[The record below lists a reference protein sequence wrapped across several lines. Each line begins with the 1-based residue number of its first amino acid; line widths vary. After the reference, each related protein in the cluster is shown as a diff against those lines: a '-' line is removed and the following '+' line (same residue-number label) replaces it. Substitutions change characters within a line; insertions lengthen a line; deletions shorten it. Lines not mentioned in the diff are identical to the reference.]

1 MDSIHIH
8 TPMHTDTQLLY
19 LLQLCSSSLPVG
31 AYSYSEGL
39 ETLVD
44 YGKITC
50 SSSLQ
55 HWLESELRY
64 GAIRMEAAVMVRV
77 YKAAAMGDF
86 ETIGYWNQWLSAAR
100 ETEELRNSS
109 QQMGRALMRLLVE
122 LEPQMKGIFEQI
134 GENCN
139 CAANYIMPSVGGAI
153 AFTVAAAF
161 YGISLSASLLGY
173 LHSWVV
179 NLVTVGIKL
188 IPLGQTTGQV
198 IIKDLQ
204 GLLIQTVEQV
214 MTVSD
219 DDLCCCS
226 WGLSLASMQH
236 ETLYTRLFRS

>member
-8 TPMHTDTQLLY
+8 TPMQIDTQLLW
-19 LLQLCSSSLPVG
+19 LLQLSSPSLPVG

-55 HWLESELRY
+55 QWLESELCF
-64 GAIRMEAAVMVRV
+64 GAIRIEAAVMVRV
-77 YKAAAMGDF
+77 YKAAEIGDL
-86 ETIGYWNQWLSAAR
+86 EALKYWNQWLSATR

-122 LEPQMKGIFEQI
+122 LEPQMKPMIEEI
-134 GENCN
+134 GGSCH
-139 CAANYIMPSVGGAI
+139 YAI

-161 YGISLSASLLGY
+161 FGISLQATLLGY
-173 LHSWVV
+173 LHSWLV
-179 NLVTVGIKL
+179 NLVTAGIKL
-188 IPLGQTTGQV
+188 IPLGQTSGQI

-204 GLLIQTVEQV
+204 SLLIKTVESA
-214 MTVSD
+214 MEISD
-219 DDLCCCS
+219 DDLGCCS
-226 WGLSLASMQH
+226 WGLALASMQH